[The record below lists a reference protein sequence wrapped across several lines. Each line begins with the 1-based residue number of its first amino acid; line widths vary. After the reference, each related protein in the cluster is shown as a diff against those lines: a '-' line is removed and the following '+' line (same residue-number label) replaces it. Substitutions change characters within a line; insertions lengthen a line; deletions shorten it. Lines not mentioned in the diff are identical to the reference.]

1 MHKNSCE
8 AGMQKME
15 NFAEDI
21 LENLTKI
28 LVIYLVSHQLNLLK
42 NKMKNILANQSYV
55 FKRMSYTMAAYQ
67 LQYYLVLT
75 MTIYTK
81 IMQVVCV
88 VQVSII
94 MKFARLWLLRNG
106 FSALLTLESSALLPW
121 GKTALLPWGITA
133 LLPCGGKCLVS
144 EGKNALLLSKT
155 HCQILLDSSAWLPGG
170 LQLGILE
177 DFTAWLPRRGLQLGS
192 PGEDFS
198 LASQEEDFSAL
209 LSKKSL
215 QVQEH

>member
-42 NKMKNILANQSYV
+42 NKMSSMLANQSYV

-75 MTIYTK
+75 MTIYTR
-81 IMQVVCV
+81 IMVVVCV
-88 VQVSII
+88 
-94 MKFARLWLLRNG
+94 F
-106 FSALLTLESSALLPW
+106 
-121 GKTALLPWGITA
+121 
-133 LLPCGGKCLVS
+133 
-144 EGKNALLLSKT
+144 
-155 HCQILLDSSAWLPGG
+155 H
-170 LQLGILE
+170 
-177 DFTAWLPRRGLQLGS
+177 
-192 PGEDFS
+192 
-198 LASQEEDFSAL
+198 
-209 LSKKSL
+209 
-215 QVQEH
+215 